1 MFFRQFQWLVDLH
14 SAWDPI
20 RNLSQLPNFAY
31 SVALAAFQ
39 LSQGKDEEKLKTA
52 DLFLQ
57 EALLA
62 FPSVLLPLLDKCS
75 IEPHPG
81 LMGEQYFLDSRG
93 ESPALATLC
102 SLYVCRTFHCWKEPE
117 ILPWLERGVV
127 TVLDRLKNGD
137 SRAQAS
143 KEERATRC
151 ILIERKNIGCLM
163 FRYQGLPRNI
173 HRHVIISEHKE
184 ALSHLPPEL
193 KEANFHVISTAMS
206 SYIHHQFKKTLYLNA
221 EMLSAIV

>member
-1 MFFRQFQWLVDLH
+1 M
-14 SAWDPI
+14 
-20 RNLSQLPNFAY
+20 
-31 SVALAAFQ
+31 
-39 LSQGKDEEKLKTA
+39 
-52 DLFLQ
+52 
-57 EALLA
+57 
-62 FPSVLLPLLDKCS
+62 
-75 IEPHPG
+75 
-81 LMGEQYFLDSRG
+81 
-93 ESPALATLC
+93 
-102 SLYVCRTFHCWKEPE
+102 
-117 ILPWLERGVV
+117 V

-151 ILIERKNIGCLM
+151 ILIERKNIRHLM

-206 SYIHHQFKKTLYLNA
+206 YHTPPVKKDTLYLNA

>member
-1 MFFRQFQWLVDLH
+1 M
-14 SAWDPI
+14 
-20 RNLSQLPNFAY
+20 
-31 SVALAAFQ
+31 
-39 LSQGKDEEKLKTA
+39 
-52 DLFLQ
+52 
-57 EALLA
+57 
-62 FPSVLLPLLDKCS
+62 
-75 IEPHPG
+75 
-81 LMGEQYFLDSRG
+81 
-93 ESPALATLC
+93 
-102 SLYVCRTFHCWKEPE
+102 
-117 ILPWLERGVV
+117 V
-127 TVLDRLKNGD
+127 TVLERLKNGD

-151 ILIERKNIGCLM
+151 ILIERKNTGHLM